1 MFFIKTKKNFFF
13 LYNLRSDQISII
25 DDLAFDMYQDPE
37 IGAIIKNLD
46 RKKQECVHGKKN
58 SIKISIHF
66 PSSLDEK
73 FEQARRFKQA
83 IQELIKVNLFYLFI
97 YVFFLI

>member
-1 MFFIKTKKNFFF
+1 MKIVKIIQMVFQTSRLFKLCFHQNKKKIFF

-46 RKKQECVHGKKN
+46 RKKQECVHGT
-58 SIKISIHF
+58 KIQ
-66 PSSLDEK
+66 LK
-73 FEQARRFKQA
+73 F
-83 IQELIKVNLFYLFI
+83 LFI
-97 YVFFLI
+97 FLHL